1 MSTLEN
7 DEPTTQ
13 RATSQQAGTV
23 PATPSSVPRHA
34 EGTTEQ
40 SETQTTTE
48 AKQPVTIATT
58 ETSKEALKE
67 EAPSA
72 TTADKPAVANNLPA
86 STPATS
92 ATPSPAI
99 HAATNEQNQ
108 PANTIQQPA
117 KTKAEAQPAPLP
129 PMDIDDLLTLKI
141 ASDPQISP
149 DGRYILYSV
158 LSCTADSNATASTIW
173 LVDANDNKAEPQQLT
188 AGIYHDTQP
197 RWSPDGQ
204 IIAFLSDRTGTAQ
217 LYTLSR
223 QGGEARCITTLPQ
236 GVTEYSW
243 HPAGQ
248 AFLVHSAWKPQ
259 DEIQSSTNTVQAAAT
274 MTASKAHNANIYKVY
289 THLNARWDGEGER
302 YDRHQQL
309 WLVPLTGK
317 PQRLTSEPVD
327 LVQSCWSPDG
337 QEIVCCANR
346 RTDPDL
352 SVSMALW
359 ILTLAT
365 GKLRRLTPEEGLA
378 QMPCWSP
385 DGQQIAYLYTPDQ
398 TEASN
403 ITPWIVNAHG
413 ESNPHLAVPGADAYT
428 SQAWIID
435 ELRSE
440 YLSRPLW
447 YPDSRALLLPFQE
460 HGQLHL
466 YRLDLAQQTMQRLTQ
481 GNGRYISPQLSRNG
495 QRIAM
500 VRADWFTPG
509 DIWYMDNNSQRPLKL
524 TKINDPILQS
534 HRLTRPQRIH
544 WQSFDGQQIEGFL
557 YLPEQARAQKVPLIL
572 APHGGP
578 SLAWGDSYVHEFQV
592 LAGRGI
598 AVLAPNPRGSAGY
611 GEEFSRSVLNDWGG
625 ADFKDLM
632 AGLDYVIANEP
643 VDPQR
648 LGISGMSYGGYMTNW
663 AISQDQR
670 FKAAVS
676 RNGISSLPSATLL
689 SDQTIWFTLSMNET
703 SQPEQR
709 SALTFV
715 DQIHTPLLLL
725 HGENDLRCPTSES
738 YQLFIALRKRK
749 QPVELVTYPGASHLM
764 DWPDVGTPYQR
775 IDRLHRTIQWFE
787 RFLIPTQ
794 QH

>member
-7 DEPTTQ
+7 EEPTVQ
-13 RATSQQAGTV
+13 RATSIQSGTG
-23 PATPSSVPRHA
+23 PATSSATPQPA
-34 EGTTEQ
+34 AGNNEQ
-40 SETQTTTE
+40 NKNQTATE
-48 AKQPVTIATT
+48 AEQHVNIAN
-58 ETSKEALKE
+58 EDASKEAIKE
-67 EAPSA
+67 EVASS
-72 TTADKPAVANNLPA
+72 TMVDKPVADTNLV
-86 STPATS
+86 TPAPAVS

-99 HAATNEQNQ
+99 HTTTNEQHQ
-108 PANTIQQPA
+108 PANTIQQVA
-117 KTKAEAQPAPLP
+117 KANTEVQPAALP
-129 PMDIDDLLTLKI
+129 PMTIDDLLTLKI

-149 DGRYILYSV
+149 DGRFIIYSI
-158 LSCTADSNATASTIW
+158 LSCATDSNTTASTIW
-173 LVDANDNKAEPQQLT
+173 LVDANDNKAEPHQLST
-188 AGIYHDTQP
+188 GTHHDTQP

-204 IIAFLSDRTGTAQ
+204 TIAFLSDRTGTTQ

-248 AFLVHSAWKPQ
+248 TFLVHSAWKPQ
-259 DEIQSSTNTVQAAAT
+259 DEKQQSINTVQTAAT
-274 MTASKAHNANIYKVY
+274 TTTGNVHNANIYKVY

-359 ILTLAT
+359 VLTLAT
-365 GKLRRLTPEEGLA
+365 GKLRRLTPEDGLA
-378 QMPCWSP
+378 QMPSWSP
-385 DGQQIAYLYTPDQ
+385 DGQQIAYLYTSDQ

-403 ITPWIVNAHG
+403 ITPWIVNVHG

-466 YRLDLAQQTMQRLTQ
+466 YRLDLAQQKMQRLTQ
-481 GNGRYISPQLSRNG
+481 GNGRYISPQLSKNG
-495 QRIAM
+495 QRITM

-534 HRLTRPQRIH
+534 HHLTRPQRIH

-557 YLPEQARAQKVPLIL
+557 YLPELTSSQKIPLIL

-643 VDPQR
+643 IDPQR

-715 DQIHTPLLLL
+715 DKIHTPLLLL

-749 QPVELVTYPGASHLM
+749 QPAELVTYPGASHLM

-787 RFLIPTQ
+787 RFLISAQ
-794 QH
+794 QN